1 MMHYTGGEVSDRV
14 GSDRVLEQSVSK
26 SCFVGEVE
34 EQPTKKSQKC
44 RGVNMEKGA
53 RRSVEKLSGVAMKKS
68 VRGGVENGI
77 SSTGEIRKE
86 VKREIKMDA
95 LVEAE
100 DSGKVKVTVADMER
114 DERTWRH
121 DSFEENST
129 LSGQPE
135 HTDVVTKCHQP
146 LLLHRPPRLFV
157 LSECS

>member
-1 MMHYTGGEVSDRV
+1 MHYTGGEVSDRV
-14 GSDRVLEQSVSK
+14 LEQSGSK

-34 EQPTKKSQKC
+34 EQPIKKSQKC
-44 RGVNMEKGA
+44 RGVNMKKGA
-53 RRSVEKLSGVAMKKS
+53 RRSVAKISGVAMEKK
-68 VRGGVENGI
+68 VRDGVENGI

-86 VKREIKMDA
+86 VKREIKMEA
-95 LVEAE
+95 VVEAG
-100 DSGKVKVTVADMER
+100 DSGKVKGTVADMER
-114 DERTWRH
+114 DERTWRP

-135 HTDVVTKCHQP
+135 QTDVVTKCRQP